1 MKKSLLPLMLISG
14 CMLGAETPNLIR
26 NSDFD
31 RNLDREFR
39 YDAAAG
45 AMKRSIFTE
54 DRTWN
59 KCLKIE
65 SKKYTDNKQIGKVF
79 YTAVRLGGDG
89 KTPGFEV
96 KPNTIYTYSIELK
109 GDLPCRLSVWGWKG
123 TNYWKDM
130 KQLKVSGDSRF
141 KPSEDWTVKK
151 VTFQTGADT
160 KFAAVGISIWGAEKY
175 RNLPELGK
183 FVLLDKVKVTEQTD
197 LLASATRP
205 EGEKA
210 PADGQKKKE

>member
-1 MKKSLLPLMLISG
+1 MKKSLLPLMLFSG
-14 CMLGAETPNLIR
+14 CLLGAETPNLIR

-31 RNLDREFR
+31 RNLDQEFR

-65 SKKYTDNKQIGKVF
+65 SVKYTDNKQLGKVF

-89 KTPGFEV
+89 KNPGFEV

-109 GDLPCRLSVWGWKG
+109 GDLPCRLAVWGWKG
-123 TNYWKDM
+123 ANYWKDL
-130 KQLKVSGDSRF
+130 KQLKVTGDSRF
-141 KPSEDWTVKK
+141 KPSEEWTVKK

-160 KFAAVGISIWGAEKY
+160 KFVAVGISIWGAEKY
-175 RNLPELGK
+175 KNLPELGK
-183 FVLLDKVKVTEQTD
+183 FVLLDKVKVSEKTD
-197 LLASATRP
+197 LLASAAQKTDDAA
-205 EGEKA
+205 A
-210 PADGQKKKE
+210 PAEQKKKQ

>member
-1 MKKSLLPLMLISG
+1 MKTSIASLALFCSFLA
-14 CMLGAETPNLIR
+14 CAQAPNLIR

-31 RNLDREFR
+31 RNLDQEYR

-45 AMKRSIFTE
+45 AIRRSIITE

-65 SKKYTDNKQIGKVF
+65 SMKYTDNKQLGKVF
-79 YTAVRLGGDG
+79 YTAIRFGGD
-89 KTPGFEV
+89 KKNPGFKA

-109 GDLPCRLSVWGWKG
+109 GDLPCRLAVWGWKG

-130 KQLKVSGDSRF
+130 KQLKVTGDSRF

-160 KFAAVGISIWGAEKY
+160 KFAAVGINIWGAEKY

-197 LLASATRP
+197 LLASAARP
-205 EGEKA
+205 EGDKA